1 MTTTITEEVP
11 VDVTVYRSKIDGRL
25 VVEIDTGLEEG
36 EGIRILLNDGPLYD
50 ALPEYHHSAYQ
61 MLEDLAYD
69 GAEDTL
75 RDEVR
80 LAKIEQKNGREG
92 IV

>member
-1 MTTTITEEVP
+1 MGTTITEQVD
-11 VDVTVYRSKIDGRL
+11 VDVTIYRSKIDGRI
-25 VVEIDTGLEEG
+25 VVEIDSSLEEG
-36 EGIRILLNDGPLYD
+36 EGIRVMLNDGVLYD
-50 ALPEYHHSAYQ
+50 GLPAYHHSAYQ
-61 MLEDLAYD
+61 MLEDLVAD

-75 RDEVR
+75 RDEVS